1 MDINMKVYDN
11 VITIYDSYL
20 MTKKEFMNTLY
31 FMRRIYID
39 NKVLLNRNNYSLL
52 CEWAV
57 HKVLFKLGILKDRT
71 KDVDLNLFSSI
82 FINIIYCILGTLFL
96 TFLK

>member
-31 FMRRIYID
+31 FMRRIYTD

-52 CEWAV
+52 CEWAA
-57 HKVLFKLGILKDRT
+57 HKLLFKLGLFKDRT
-71 KDVDLNLFSSI
+71 KDVDLNLFSNI
-82 FINIIYCILGTLFL
+82 FIDIAYYVFGTLSLIFI
-96 TFLK
+96 K

>member
-1 MDINMKVYDN
+1 MDINMKVTDS

-20 MTKKEFMNTLY
+20 MSKEDFIDTLY
-31 FMRRIYID
+31 FMRNIYTD

-57 HKVLFKLGILKDRT
+57 HKVLFKLGILKNRT
-71 KDVDLNLFSSI
+71 KDVDLNLFSSV